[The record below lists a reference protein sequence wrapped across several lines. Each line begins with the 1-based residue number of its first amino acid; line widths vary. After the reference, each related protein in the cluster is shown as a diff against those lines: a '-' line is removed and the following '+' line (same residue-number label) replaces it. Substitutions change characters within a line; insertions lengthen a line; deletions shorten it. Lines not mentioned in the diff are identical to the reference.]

1 MCFYKKPMTSVSEDT
16 INFIRRS
23 IHDMIRSKSTKDHLH
38 AQLMSTPSL
47 VQQPMD
53 AMMNLYEYGDGNMYG
68 PNHMDD
74 NERIIHVD
82 LMGGMRQPT
91 ERELEIVNQ
100 GAVQQRGSENIA
112 L

>member
-1 MCFYKKPMTSVSEDT
+1 MTSVSEDT

-38 AQLMSTPSL
+38 AQLLSTPSL
-47 VQQPMD
+47 VQPPMD
-53 AMMNLYEYGDGNMYG
+53 AMINPYEYGDGTMYG
-68 PNHMDD
+68 TNHIEDG
-74 NERIIHVD
+74 ERIIHVD

-91 ERELEIVNQ
+91 ERELEMVNHA
-100 GAVQQRGSENIA
+100 AVQQRSSENIA